1 MYLPIPEA
9 SGEPLYIRLYRS
21 IRGDCLSGVLR
32 AGDRLPSR
40 RSLAR
45 ELHVSVNT
53 VDGAYQQLVSEGYVE
68 ALPRSG
74 YVVRTLF
81 EGGARDFRIEFSGP
95 GKAAETSPG
104 NAYAE
109 TWKAAE
115 ASPGNAYAETWKAAE
130 PRYGSPDTPAEMPE
144 IDRPGEPR
152 ADGADRAELIDFS
165 PNGVDLSAL
174 PLGDLRKLMRE
185 VFASDPTV
193 VFGPCAPEG
202 HVFLRK
208 ALCRYLASSRG
219 ILCSPDRIVVGAG
232 TDYILQYLIR
242 LLRLAGPIDG
252 IATENPVYNKAVQI
266 FSSMGES
273 VTPLPI
279 DGQGLM
285 TEALRD
291 CRANIAYVTP
301 SHQFPLG
308 IVMPAGRR
316 AELLSWAADSPGRY
330 VIEDDYD
337 SEFRYAGR
345 PVPPLFAMSK
355 SERVVYLGTFSKSIA
370 PSIRVSYLV
379 LPERLAGL
387 CRRELRFFNTTVSV
401 PDQLVLARFIDS
413 GLFERHINRMRTIY
427 RRKKD
432 LLVESLTAFGDALE
446 ISGTDAGLHLV
457 CTVRDGPV
465 EKDLVA
471 AAASVG
477 VRVYGISGYF
487 LEREPAAGPVAAEN
501 LKAPASR
508 DFRIPESTVLLG
520 YGGTDARSI
529 GAGCRILREVW
540 PNGRK
545 TPDPT

>member
-1 MYLPIPEA
+1 
-9 SGEPLYIRLYRS
+9 
-21 IRGDCLSGVLR
+21 
-32 AGDRLPSR
+32 
-40 RSLAR
+40 
-45 ELHVSVNT
+45 
-53 VDGAYQQLVSEGYVE
+53 
-68 ALPRSG
+68 
-74 YVVRTLF
+74 
-81 EGGARDFRIEFSGP
+81 
-95 GKAAETSPG
+95 
-104 NAYAE
+104 
-109 TWKAAE
+109 
-115 ASPGNAYAETWKAAE
+115 
-130 PRYGSPDTPAEMPE
+130 MPE

-316 AELLSWAADSPGRY
+316 AELLSWAADSPGR
-330 VIEDDYD
+330 
-337 SEFRYAGR
+337 
-345 PVPPLFAMSK
+345 
-355 SERVVYLGTFSKSIA
+355 
-370 PSIRVSYLV
+370 
-379 LPERLAGL
+379 
-387 CRRELRFFNTTVSV
+387 
-401 PDQLVLARFIDS
+401 
-413 GLFERHINRMRTIY
+413 
-427 RRKKD
+427 
-432 LLVESLTAFGDALE
+432 
-446 ISGTDAGLHLV
+446 
-457 CTVRDGPV
+457 
-465 EKDLVA
+465 
-471 AAASVG
+471 
-477 VRVYGISGYF
+477 
-487 LEREPAAGPVAAEN
+487 
-501 LKAPASR
+501 
-508 DFRIPESTVLLG
+508 
-520 YGGTDARSI
+520 
-529 GAGCRILREVW
+529 
-540 PNGRK
+540 
-545 TPDPT
+545 